1 MKILQDRLY
10 VEKQNKSLVP
20 TNYGQ
25 ITLEKLLQISP
36 SIINTNY
43 TAQVEEELDE
53 IAEGNL
59 DYKKL
64 MTNFW

>member
-1 MKILQDRLY
+1 M
-10 VEKQNKSLVP
+10 P

-36 SIINTNY
+36 SIINANY

-59 DYKKL
+59 DYK
-64 MTNFW
+64 N